1 MPISKTAV
9 AAVLLNATPQRVYKA
24 LTDPAEIK
32 KYLFGTD
39 VKTDW
44 KVGSKITYSGEW
56 EGNKYEDKG
65 EVVEV
70 RENELLHTTYF
81 SSMSGQTDNPDNYSN
96 VIYKIT
102 PVGNQVILTAVQDNC
117 RDLQARDHSE
127 QNWNSVLQL
136 LKEVVEKS

>member
-1 MPISKTAV
+1 MLTSKTAV
-9 AAVLLNATPQRVYKA
+9 TTVLLNATPQRVYKA
-24 LTDPAEIK
+24 LTDPEEIK
-32 KYLFGTD
+32 KYLFGTNLQ
-39 VKTDW
+39 TDW

-56 EGNKYEDKG
+56 EGQKYEDKG

-81 SSMSGQTDNPDNYSN
+81 SAMSGKTDNPENYSN

-117 RDLQARDHSE
+117 KDEQARDHSE
-127 QNWNSVLQL
+127 QNWQSVLQL
-136 LKEVVEKS
+136 LKEVVEKG